1 MQYKHTDTK
10 NTRWQRIHT
19 LWKTAPVTLFSSLSV
34 CSISRWTATFPAW
47 QTCARHCG
55 RWCWAI
61 TAPCSGMRSMTS
73 RTPHPQV
80 RDYAC
85 VTVWP
90 FPRIYLYS
98 ATICFLFWLDKQFP
112 VRTHYLGAVTER
124 ATAHRGSR
132 GCIRSYSHELLV
144 SASNSSTYFYLNC
157 EKSLFVT
164 CCLSQVPHLDLL
176 IKHQICSRYPQMKK
190 WVTYSVSKDF
200 VRAGWFSP
208 LSPGSFIST
217 YRRFISFVAHR
228 KEWLNLRV
236 WKEMRVL
243 NVWRSLKWF
252 WSGKYFFQHLLSP
265 LWLRGHWM
273 SQQKNNYCH

>member
-1 MQYKHTDTK
+1 MTK
-10 NTRWQRIHT
+10 NSYAVENSTSDLVFIALRLQHITLDSYIPCLTDLCKALWEVMLSYHRTMQWHEEHDKQDASPTGKRLYLCDCMTFSQNLFIFSHDLLFVLTWQMQ
-19 LWKTAPVTLFSSLSV
+19 PNE
-34 CSISRWTATFPAW
+34 
-47 QTCARHCG
+47 
-55 RWCWAI
+55 
-61 TAPCSGMRSMTS
+61 
-73 RTPHPQV
+73 
-80 RDYAC
+80 
-85 VTVWP
+85 
-90 FPRIYLYS
+90 
-98 ATICFLFWLDKQFP
+98 QFP

-200 VRAGWFSP
+200 VRAGWLPP